1 MGDPQPYP
9 DTVFANARAITL
21 DSDYPFAEA
30 VAVKG
35 DRISWVGLDEDLDSV
50 VGPGTRIVDCEGK
63 TMVPGFIDA
72 HSHFLAYASSLVAV
86 DCGPSAVSSISDIKQ
101 ALRQRS
107 QITSVGEWVRGV
119 GYDEF
124 FLEGGRHPDR
134 HDLDE
139 AAQDH
144 PIRLNHRSGHGCV
157 LNSAALG
164 RVGISATTPEPP
176 GSVIDRDWV
185 TGEPTGRLLEMDGYL
200 DDRVPP
206 ISHEKIE
213 LGIRLAS
220 QRLSSVGLTS
230 IQDATSS
237 NSVERWGLFRLLKGE
252 KTLTQRVTMMVGA
265 AHLEEFLAEEVPPR
279 SGGDSL
285 SVGAVKVMLTAT
297 SGVLHPS
304 AAKLR
309 ALVLRAREAGFQLA
323 VHAVEAEAVEAA
335 LEALTD
341 VGIQQPPRSARRDR
355 IEHCSECPPHVL
367 NKLSGSGVL
376 IVTQPPFIFYVGR
389 RYLSEVPA
397 DRQPWLYRV
406 KSFLSAGLHLAG
418 SSDAPVVDPN
428 PLVGIYAAVTRRT
441 KSGEVVGLA
450 EGIGVEEALRI
461 YTVSGAFAA
470 FQERDRGSIEV
481 GKLADLVLLD
491 GDLTRVDVELIPNI
505 GVSLTVIG
513 GRVVWEG

>member
-1 MGDPQPYP
+1 MKDSQPYP
-9 DTVFANARAITL
+9 DTVFANTRAITL
-21 DSDYPFAEA
+21 DSRYPFAEA

-35 DRISWVGLDEDLDSV
+35 NRISWVGLDEDLDRF
-50 VGPGTRIVDCEGK
+50 VGPGTRIVDCGGK

-72 HSHFLAYASSLVAV
+72 HAHFLAYASSLVAV
-86 DCGPSAVSSISDIKQ
+86 DCSPSAVSSVSDIKQ

-107 QITSVGEWVRGV
+107 RITPAGEWIRGV
-119 GYDEF
+119 GYEEF
-124 FLEGGRHPDR
+124 FLEDGRHPDR

-139 AAQDH
+139 AAPDH

-157 LNSAALG
+157 LNSAALR

-176 GSVIDRDWV
+176 GAVIDRDWV

-206 ISHEKIE
+206 ISHEKIVS
-213 LGIRLAS
+213 GIRLAS
-220 QRLSSVGLTS
+220 QRLSSVGITS

-237 NSVERWGLFRLLKGE
+237 NSVERWGLFRRLKGE
-252 KTLTQRVTMMVGA
+252 ETLSQRVTMMVGA
-265 AHLEEFLAEEVPPR
+265 AHLERFLAQGVQPR

-304 AAKLR
+304 PAELR
-309 ALVLRAREAGFQLA
+309 VLVLRARESGFQLA

-341 VGIQQPPRSARRDR
+341 VGIQHPPPRGRRDR
-355 IEHCSECPPHVL
+355 IEHCSECPPQVL
-367 NKLSGSGVL
+367 DKLSGSGVL
-376 IVTQPPFIFYVGR
+376 IVTQPPFIFYVGK
-389 RYLSEVPA
+389 RYLSEVPP
-397 DRQPWLYRV
+397 DRQAWLYRI
-406 KSFLSAGLHLAG
+406 KSFLSAGLHVAG
-418 SSDAPVVDPN
+418 SSDAPVADPN

-441 KSGEVVGLA
+441 ESGEAVGPA
-450 EGIGVEEALRI
+450 ERVGVEEALKM
-461 YTVSGAFAA
+461 YTVGGAFAA
-470 FQERDRGSIEV
+470 FQELHRGSIEV

-513 GRVVWEG
+513 GSVVWEG